1 MISRTTSSLVRSLL
15 FLLPLGICLPAIVAQ
30 VSVQGQWTTLP
41 NTIPIN
47 PIHAAL
53 LPNVKVLV
61 VTGSGNCPPLTDPNN
76 TGELLLFEIDSTP
89 S

>member
-1 MISRTTSSLVRSLL
+1 MISRTTSSLGQSLI
-15 FLLPLGICLPAIVAQ
+15 FLLLLGSWLHTAVTQ
-30 VSVQGQWTTLP
+30 VNVLGQWTTLP